1 MFDVPARSWNGSC
14 CCVANFIVTEQS
26 GGGDVIMTV
35 AAPASAGVY
44 VDEAAIRRAVI
55 ACGIGQIFE
64 IYDFVIYGL
73 MAGAL
78 AHAFFPTEDPI
89 AGLLSTFAT
98 FAVGFVMRPVGAVV
112 IGAYGDRHGRRAALV
127 VTIGLMAVATGA
139 VGLIPSY
146 NSLGLAAPVLL
157 VLCRMM
163 QGFSTGG
170 EWGGSA
176 AFLVEYAPPSRRG
189 LIGSYQQAAT
199 ALGLLAATLVSFLL
213 TSFMDSATFMGWGWR
228 LAFLIGF
235 VLGPVG
241 YYLRTKVEETPAFE
255 RTVAKRSVSRSP
267 LRRSLTEYPGPVLAA
282 FGVSIIGCVVNYV
295 FLIFLPSFAQQQLH
309 ILPSATF
316 LSTLIAGV
324 IYLVLTPLTG
334 RLSDRVGRKP
344 LFFAASGASV
354 ILAYPLFQ
362 MLVSMHSVTG
372 LMLTQAVASVILTL
386 YTGPICAILSEMF
399 PTNIRYT
406 ALSVSYGFAVAIFG
420 GFAPLIS
427 AGLIRLTGDPLAPA
441 YYVIVAGVLS
451 FVATAFVRE
460 RAGLPLPEDIAPLET
475 PLEGKIA

>member
-1 MFDVPARSWNGSC
+1 
-14 CCVANFIVTEQS
+14 
-26 GGGDVIMTV
+26 
-35 AAPASAGVY
+35 
-44 VDEAAIRRAVI
+44 
-55 ACGIGQIFE
+55 
-64 IYDFVIYGL
+64 
-73 MAGAL
+73 
-78 AHAFFPTEDPI
+78 
-89 AGLLSTFAT
+89 
-98 FAVGFVMRPVGAVV
+98 
-112 IGAYGDRHGRRAALV
+112 
-127 VTIGLMAVATGA
+127 
-139 VGLIPSY
+139 
-146 NSLGLAAPVLL
+146 
-157 VLCRMM
+157 
-163 QGFSTGG
+163 
-170 EWGGSA
+170 
-176 AFLVEYAPPSRRG
+176 
-189 LIGSYQQAAT
+189 
-199 ALGLLAATLVSFLL
+199 
-213 TSFMDSATFMGWGWR
+213 
-228 LAFLIGF
+228 
-235 VLGPVG
+235 
-241 YYLRTKVEETPAFE
+241 
-255 RTVAKRSVSRSP
+255 
-267 LRRSLTEYPGPVLAA
+267 VLAA

>member
-1 MFDVPARSWNGSC
+1 MA
-14 CCVANFIVTEQS
+14 A
-26 GGGDVIMTV
+26 
-35 AAPASAGVY
+35 AAPTPAEGHA
-44 VDEAAIRRAVI
+44 DDAAIRRAIV

-78 AHAFFPTEDPI
+78 ARAFFPSEDPV

-127 VTIGLMAVATGA
+127 MTIGLMAAATGLI
-139 VGLIPSY
+139 GLIPSY
-146 NSLGLAAPVLL
+146 SSIGLAGPIIL
-157 VLCRMM
+157 VLCRMA

-170 EWGGSA
+170 EWGGAA
-176 AFLVEYAPPSRRG
+176 AFLVEYAPPARRG
-189 LIGSYQQAAT
+189 AISSYQQAAT
-199 ALGLLAATLVSFLL
+199 ALGLLAATLVAFTL
-213 TSFMDSATFMGWGWR
+213 TSVMDAETFTNWGWR
-228 LAFLIGF
+228 VPFLIGF
-235 VLGPVG
+235 VLGPIG

-255 RTVAKRSVSRSP
+255 RTVAKQEVSRSP

-282 FGVSIIGCVVNYV
+282 FGVSIIGCVLNYV
-295 FLIFLPSFAQQQLH
+295 FLIFVPSFAQQQLQ
-309 ILPSATF
+309 IPASATF

-344 LFFAASGASV
+344 LFFTASAASV
-354 ILAYPLFQ
+354 VLAYPLFQ
-362 MLVSMHSVTG
+362 ILVSMHSITG
-372 LMLTQAVASVILTL
+372 LILVQAVASMILTL
-386 YTGPICAILSEMF
+386 YTGPICAVLSEQF

-427 AGLIRLTGDPLAPA
+427 AGLIRLTGSPVAPA
-441 YYVIVAGVLS
+441 YYLIAAGVIS
-451 FVATAFVRE
+451 FVATIFIRE
-460 RAGLPLPEDIAPLET
+460 RARLPLPDDIAALST
-475 PLEGKIA
+475 PLGGAPA

>member
-1 MFDVPARSWNGSC
+1 MASILSNPA
-14 CCVANFIVTEQS
+14 
-26 GGGDVIMTV
+26 
-35 AAPASAGVY
+35 AAPASA
-44 VDEAAIRRAVI
+44 AAIRRAVI

-78 AHAFFPTEDPI
+78 AHAFFPTQDPI

-127 VTIGLMAVATGA
+127 VTIGLMAVATGL

-146 NSLGLAAPVLL
+146 NTLGLAAPVIL
-157 VLCRMM
+157 VLCRML

-176 AFLVEYAPPSRRG
+176 AFLVEYAPPARRG
-189 LIGSYQQAAT
+189 VLGSYQQAAT
-199 ALGLLAATLVSFLL
+199 ALGLLAATLISFIL
-213 TSFMDSATFMGWGWR
+213 TSAMDSAAFNGWGWR

-235 VLGPVG
+235 VLGPIG

-255 RTVAKRSVSRSP
+255 RTVAKQEVSRSP
-267 LRRSLTEYPGPVLAA
+267 LRRSLTDYPGPVLAA
-282 FGVSIIGCVVNYV
+282 FGVSIVGCVVNYV

-324 IYLVLTPLTG
+324 IYLVLTPVTG
-334 RLSDRVGRKP
+334 WLSDRIGRKP
-344 LFFAASGASV
+344 LFFAASAGSV
-354 ILAYPLFQ
+354 VLAFPLFQ
-362 MLVSMHSVTG
+362 MLVSMHSIAG
-372 LMLTQAVASVILTL
+372 LMLTQGIASVVLTL
-386 YTGPICAILSEMF
+386 YTGPLCAILAEMF

-427 AGLIRLTGDPLAPA
+427 AGLIRLTGDPIAPA
-441 YYVIVAGVLS
+441 YYVIAAGVLS

-460 RAGLPLPEDIAPLET
+460 RAGLPLPEEISPLPAT
-475 PLEGKIA
+475 LEGRPA

>member
-1 MFDVPARSWNGSC
+1 MA
-14 CCVANFIVTEQS
+14 IT
-26 GGGDVIMTV
+26 
-35 AAPASAGVY
+35 APASTGGHA
-44 VDEAAIRRAVI
+44 DAATIRRAIV

-73 MAGAL
+73 MASAL
-78 AHAFFPTEDPI
+78 AHAFFPTQDPI

-127 VTIGLMAVATGA
+127 VTIGLMAAATG
-139 VGLIPSY
+139 VIGLIPSY
-146 NSLGLAAPVLL
+146 NSLGLAAPVIL
-157 VLCRMM
+157 VLCRML

-170 EWGGSA
+170 EWGGAA
-176 AFLVEYAPPSRRG
+176 AFLVEYAPPARRG
-189 LIGSYQQAAT
+189 VIGSYQQAAT
-199 ALGLLAATLVSFLL
+199 ALGLLAATLVSFIL
-213 TSFMDSATFMGWGWR
+213 TSAMDSATFMGWGWR
-228 LAFLIGF
+228 LPFLIGF
-235 VLGPVG
+235 VLGPIG

-255 RTVAKRSVSRSP
+255 RTVAKQEVARSP
-267 LRRSLTEYPGPVLAA
+267 LRRSLSEYPGPVLAA

-324 IYLVLTPLTG
+324 VYLVLTPVTG
-334 RLSDRVGRKP
+334 RLSDRIGRKP
-344 LFFAASGASV
+344 LFFAASAASV
-354 ILAYPLFQ
+354 VLAYPLFQ

-372 LMLTQAVASVILTL
+372 LILTQAAASVILTL
-386 YTGPICAILSEMF
+386 YTGPICAILAEMF

-427 AGLIRLTGDPLAPA
+427 TGLIRLTGDPLAPA
-441 YYVIVAGVLS
+441 YYVIGAGVLS
-451 FVATAFVRE
+451 FIATAFVRE
-460 RAGLPLPEDIAPLET
+460 RAGLPLPDDIPPLSAT
-475 PLEGKIA
+475 LQGRPA